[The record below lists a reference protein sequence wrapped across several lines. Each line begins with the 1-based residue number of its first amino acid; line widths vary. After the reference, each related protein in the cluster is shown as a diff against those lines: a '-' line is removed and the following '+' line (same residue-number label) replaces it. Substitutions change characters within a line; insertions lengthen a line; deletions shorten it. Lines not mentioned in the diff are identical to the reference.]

1 MNLLKYKVIFW
12 DFDGV
17 IKESHTV
24 KTDLFTSLFQG
35 EDSKLIERVAKHH
48 KENGG
53 LSRHEKLPI
62 YLKWL
67 GRDSQENIENY
78 IKKFEALV
86 VEKVVNSKWVPG
98 SKEYII
104 ENHSNQT
111 FYILTG
117 TPQYEIKKI
126 LERLDFIDKF
136 KDYFGSPNNK
146 IQVINKLLKDK
157 NIDPRDCIMIGDAQI
172 DFEAAKRNNIDFL
185 LRTHNENADIFID
198 YKGMKIKDFIF

>member
-1 MNLLKYKVIFW
+1 MITNKSNEFIKIQSNFW

-67 GRDSQENIENY
+67 GRDSRENIE
-78 IKKFEALV
+78 
-86 VEKVVNSKWVPG
+86 
-98 SKEYII
+98 
-104 ENHSNQT
+104 
-111 FYILTG
+111 
-117 TPQYEIKKI
+117 
-126 LERLDFIDKF
+126 
-136 KDYFGSPNNK
+136 
-146 IQVINKLLKDK
+146 KL
-157 NIDPRDCIMIGDAQI
+157 
-172 DFEAAKRNNIDFL
+172 
-185 LRTHNENADIFID
+185 H
-198 YKGMKIKDFIF
+198 

>member
-1 MNLLKYKVIFW
+1 MEEILEKILK
-12 DFDGV
+12 
-17 IKESHTV
+17 
-24 KTDLFTSLFQG
+24 
-35 EDSKLIERVAKHH
+35 
-48 KENGG
+48 
-53 LSRHEKLPI
+53 
-62 YLKWL
+62 
-67 GRDSQENIENY
+67 NY

-146 IQVINKLLKDK
+146 NSS
-157 NIDPRDCIMIGDAQI
+157 N
-172 DFEAAKRNNIDFL
+172 
-185 LRTHNENADIFID
+185 
-198 YKGMKIKDFIF
+198 